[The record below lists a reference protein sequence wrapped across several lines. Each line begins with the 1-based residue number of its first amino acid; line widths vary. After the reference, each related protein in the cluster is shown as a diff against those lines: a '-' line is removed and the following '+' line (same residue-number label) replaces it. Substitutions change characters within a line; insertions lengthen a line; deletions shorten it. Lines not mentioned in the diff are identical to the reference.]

1 MSLLD
6 GRVAIVA
13 GGAAGLGAAIC
24 ERLALEGANVLVADI
39 DGAAA
44 VEVADQITAQGGTAS
59 VEQVDV
65 RDERSVS
72 RMADAAHAMGPV
84 RVLVLSAAVETRTS
98 ITDCSDEEWREVV
111 DTNLKGPFLCMRA
124 CIPHVRS
131 RGGSVIAMG
140 STLGLIVAPQYPAHS
155 ASKFALTNLCKQ
167 AAIEH
172 APDGIR
178 VNVVAPTATDTG
190 LFMRVSE
197 EAPDPEALR
206 RQVAANLPAGRLG
219 TAEDV
224 CQAVL
229 YLASDHSSYVSGAVL
244 PLDGGLAARR
254 M

>member
-1 MSLLD
+1 MH
-6 GRVAIVA
+6 
-13 GGAAGLGAAIC
+13 AGLHPPCAKPGAG
-24 ERLALEGANVLVADI
+24 RSSPW
-39 DGAAA
+39 AARS
-44 VEVADQITAQGGTAS
+44 AS
-59 VEQVDV
+59 SWL
-65 RDERSVS
+65 RSTP
-72 RMADAAHAMGPV
+72 R
-84 RVLVLSAAVETRTS
+84 
-98 ITDCSDEEWREVV
+98 
-111 DTNLKGPFLCMRA
+111 
-124 CIPHVRS
+124 
-131 RGGSVIAMG
+131 
-140 STLGLIVAPQYPAHS
+140 S